1 MREITFENCIR
12 DISLVKSLVGKDW
25 LIQKLKEIDD
35 YKPPKQQRRLSFI
48 DYHEKY
54 HPLAYLIYQADK
66 QLKSCTERKY
76 FEPTEQIVKL
86 AYLGDNLLV
95 LRRENVKGLDSK
107 IQDLTSSDKALSDKT
122 TYEIEVASAYVRQEY
137 PIEFVETKSKERIKT
152 PDLFVT
158 FQNGVEIECKKKD
171 RQNDRDI
178 RNNANWKLI
187 IRKSSGMMEHYKV
200 NYGIAIKTEQD
211 PTNEDV
217 KFILMQLDNLIQNKK
232 EGVYGFQEK
241 GIGITLQIISDRD
254 EEIETGSFQVGT
266 NEELDYATQAIEVKK
281 DEQGKTFV
289 RNPRFFG
296 FKSAVIPERISSV
309 IESIKDARKQLSG
322 KYPALIYVHLN
333 GIDRRITEVDFK
345 RLYSLLTDLLKQN
358 SSITGIIIS
367 SEFFSK
373 DELGF
378 GYSHK
383 AKYVRNTDAKHPLP
397 QEFKVVGES
406 KSLS

>member
-12 DISLVKSLVGKDW
+12 DISLVKNLVGDDW
-25 LIQKLKEIDD
+25 LTQRFKEIND
-35 YKPPKQQRRLSFI
+35 YQPPKQKRRLSFI
-48 DYHEKY
+48 DYHKKY

-66 QLKSCTERKY
+66 QLESCAKKKL

-95 LRRENVKGLDSK
+95 LRKKNAKGLDRK
-107 IQDLTSSDKALSDKT
+107 IQDFTASDKALFDKT
-122 TYEIEVASAYVRQEY
+122 TYEIEVASAYARQDY
-137 PIEFVETKSKERIKT
+137 PIEFVETKSKEEIKT
-152 PDLFVT
+152 PDLFIN

-171 RQNDRDI
+171 RQNNRDI
-178 RNNANWKLI
+178 RNNEKWKLI

-211 PTNEDV
+211 PTNEDI
-217 KFILMQLDNLIQNKK
+217 KFILMQLDNLIQNRK
-232 EGVYGFQEK
+232 EGVFGFQEK
-241 GIGITLQIISDRD
+241 GIGITLQMISDRD
-254 EEIETGSFQVGT
+254 EEMETGGFQVGT
-266 NEELDYATQAIEVKK
+266 NEELDYATQAMEVKK
-281 DEQGKTFV
+281 DEQGKVFI

-296 FKSAVIPERISSV
+296 FKSAVIPERINSV
-309 IESIKDARKQLSG
+309 IESIKDARKQLSS

-345 RLYSLLTDLLKQN
+345 RLDSLVTDLLKQN
-358 SSITGIIIS
+358 SSITGIVIS

-378 GYSHK
+378 AYSHK
-383 AKYVRNTDAKHPLP
+383 AKYARNSDAKYPLP
-397 QEFKVVGES
+397 KEFKVVGES
-406 KSLS
+406 QSLS